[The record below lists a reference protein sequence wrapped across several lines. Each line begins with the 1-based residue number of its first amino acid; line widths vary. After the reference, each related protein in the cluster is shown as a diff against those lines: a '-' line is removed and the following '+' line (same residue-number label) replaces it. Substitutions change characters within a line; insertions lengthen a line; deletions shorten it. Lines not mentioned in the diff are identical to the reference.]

1 MSSTIASPSASDAT
15 AAATSTSSAATPSS
29 TATGSS
35 ATDLEDYSLPLNV
48 TIWFLSGIATL
59 FLTLRLYAKIWRKRP
74 LWWDDYVLIAGWLS
88 LILSCAFLT
97 VCTHFDLGKHG
108 EKIKPKNLS
117 PLLKYSYFA
126 GFFSILAAVWSKS
139 SFAITLLGFSQGRT
153 RKVIWFILISINIV
167 MGGNAL
173 LQWIQCWPVP
183 KLWLGGEGVCWLK
196 FPKARAINT
205 VVAVYSGTADIVLAL
220 LPWKIIWNA
229 KIRRSEKL
237 GALFAM
243 SMGVFAGAASF
254 SKILTL
260 VAIGN
265 ADMITL
271 VSLYIVATAEG
282 AITIMAAS
290 IPILRALFH
299 QKSGPT
305 TPSVPSSFKITV
317 DNSPR
322 NSRV

>member
-1 MSSTIASPSASDAT
+1 MDPNFNTTVAGDATVTASGNDTIAP
-15 AAATSTSSAATPSS
+15 S

-35 ATDLEDYSLPLNV
+35 ETQFEDFGLPLNLTV
-48 TIWFLSGIATL
+48 WFLTGIASL
-59 FLTLRLYAKIWRKRP
+59 FLTLRIYAKIWRRRP
-74 LWWDDYVLIAGWLS
+74 LWWDDYVLIAGWLA
-88 LILSCAFLT
+88 LVLSCSFLT
-97 VCTHFDLGKHG
+97 VCTYFDLGKHG
-108 EKIKPKNLS
+108 DDIKPSNLS

-139 SFAITLLGFSQGRT
+139 SFAITLLGFSEGRT
-153 RKVIWFILISINIV
+153 RKVVWFVLISINIV

-173 LQWIQCWPVP
+173 LQWIQCWPTP
-183 KLWLGGEGVCWLK
+183 KLWLGGPGVCWLGFK
-196 FPKARAINT
+196 RVRIINT
-205 VVAVYSGTADIVLAL
+205 IVAIYSGSADIFLAL

-254 SKILTL
+254 SKIPTL

-265 ADMITL
+265 ADMITM
-271 VSLYIVATAEG
+271 VSLYIVGTAEG

-305 TPSVPSSFKITV
+305 TPSIPSSFKITV
-317 DNSPR
+317 NNSPR
-322 NSRV
+322 NSKV